1 MNRLKLLESKLEP
14 GTIYRRAELAEW
26 SNSVDRH
33 LGALVGNGVLRKLR
47 AGTYYCPRK
56 SDFGEVPADTHELV
70 KSFLKDDSFLLTSP
84 NAYNKLGV
92 GTTQLYNKFFVYN
105 NKRHGMF
112 ELGNQKFE
120 FRNKPGFP
128 SELSKEFLLVDLLN
142 NLSRLAEDTELVKEK
157 AKEKVRELDENLLTD
172 VARKFGKVAT
182 KKFVESA
189 LRCS

>member
-1 MNRLKLLESKLEP
+1 MNRLKQFENKLEP
-14 GTIYRRAELAEW
+14 GTVYRRAELAEW

-33 LGALVGNGVLRKLR
+33 LSALVEKGVLKKLR
-47 AGTYYCPRK
+47 AGTYYYPKK
-56 SDFGEVPADTHELV
+56 SSFGEAPADTYELV

-92 GTTQLYNKFFVYN
+92 GTTQLYNKFLVYN

-128 SELSKEFLLVDLLN
+128 SEVSEEFLLVDLLN
-142 NLSRLAEDTELVKEK
+142 NLSQLAEDTELVKEK
-157 AKEKVRELDENLLTD
+157 AREKARELDGNLLVS

-189 LRCS
+189 LS